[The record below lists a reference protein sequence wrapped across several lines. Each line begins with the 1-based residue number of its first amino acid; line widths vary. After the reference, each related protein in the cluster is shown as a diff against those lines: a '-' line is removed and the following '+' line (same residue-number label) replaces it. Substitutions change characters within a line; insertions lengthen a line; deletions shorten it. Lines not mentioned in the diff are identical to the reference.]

1 METLVVKNFLVIK
14 EANLDVKKINIIIG
28 SQGTGKSVLA
38 KTLYLVKNLENLIRS
53 HLLKGADFEIL
64 NREVKSKFISI
75 FPEYAWKSQSF
86 EIIYKIHNVSIII
99 KNDNGL
105 EFTFSKNLIEDYKK
119 ITEQFNIIKESI
131 DNEYIKQQ
139 NEDDEVLNILPK
151 NFIYRRHIGKL
162 LNDSNFLHLMPTSHF
177 IPASRAFFS
186 LFYENLFSILSSA
199 SNLDPFLMEF
209 GKLYES
215 FRSMYN
221 RHLDAI
227 QDSFPLEFSKQI
239 LNGDIVLKEEK
250 CFIVNENQSIELIQ
264 ASSGQQEALPMLQT
278 LAVLSIFSRNTFT
291 FIEEPEAHLFPT
303 SQANIMKLLSFLNNK
318 GQNFFITTHS
328 PYILS
333 ELNNYLYAHD
343 LIKRELLSLEDF
355 DKILPSTSPIDINN
369 ISAYKIENGILTSI
383 IDEEFSI
390 IDSDELDKAS
400 SHASDIYNQLLEF
413 ETED

>member
-14 EANLDVKKINIIIG
+14 EASLDVKKINIIIG

-38 KTLYLVKNLENLIRS
+38 KTLYLLKNLENSVRSNLIKCLNVES
-53 HLLKGADFEIL
+53 LNKELK
-64 NREVKSKFISI
+64 NKFISI
-75 FPEYAWKSQSF
+75 FPEYTWKSQNF
-86 EIIYKIHNVSIII
+86 EILYKIGNIAITI
-99 KNDNGL
+99 KNNDGL
-105 EFTFSKNLIEDYKK
+105 DLIFSENLVNDYNK
-119 ITEQFNIIKESI
+119 ILEQFILIKENI
-131 DNEYIKQQ
+131 DNESI
-139 NEDDEVLNILPK
+139 NSSDDEAFNILPK
-151 NFIYRRHIGKL
+151 AFMYRRHINKL
-162 LNDSNFLHLMPTSHF
+162 LSNSNLSHLISSSHF

-186 LFYENLFSILSSA
+186 LFYENLFSILNSA

-209 GKLYES
+209 GSLYES
-215 FRSMYN
+215 FRSTYN
-221 RHLDAI
+221 RHLDSI

-278 LAVLSIFSRNTFT
+278 LAVLSIFSRNNSLT

-303 SQANIMKLLSFLNNK
+303 SQANVMKLLSFLNNK

-333 ELNNYLYAHD
+333 ELNNYLYAQD
-343 LIKRELLSLEDF
+343 LIKRNLLSLESF
-355 DKILPSTSPIDINN
+355 ESILPSTSPIDIDDV
-369 ISAYKIENGILTSI
+369 SAYKIEDGILTSI
-383 IDEEFSI
+383 IDNEFSM

-400 SHASDIYNQLLEF
+400 GHASDIYNQLLEF
-413 ETED
+413 EAED

>member
-14 EANLDVKKINIIIG
+14 DASLDVKKFNIIIG

-38 KTLYLVKNLENLIRS
+38 KTLYLLKNLENLIKVNLVKES
-53 HLLKGADFEIL
+53 SYENLNKEIK
-64 NREVKSKFISI
+64 NKFISI
-75 FPEYAWKSQSF
+75 FPEYAWRLQNF
-86 EIIYKIHNVSIII
+86 EIIYKNRDISITI
-99 KNDNGL
+99 NNRDNL
-105 EFTFSKNLIEDYKK
+105 
-119 ITEQFNIIKESI
+119 NIIFSDNLVDDYNKIINRFHVIKKNI
-131 DNEYIKQQ
+131 DNEDIDKSD
-139 NEDDEVLNILPK
+139 NDEILNFLPK
-151 NFIYRRHIGKL
+151 SIVYRRHISKL
-162 LNDSNFLHLMPTSHF
+162 LNDSNFLPLMPTSHF

-209 GKLYES
+209 GNLYES

-221 RHLDAI
+221 RHLDTI

-239 LNGDIVLKEEK
+239 LNGDIILKEEK
-250 CFIVNENQSIELIQ
+250 CFIVNEKQSIELIQ

-333 ELNNYLYAHD
+333 ELNNYLYAQD
-343 LIKRELLSLEDF
+343 LIKRGLLSLDGF
-355 DKILPSTSPIDINN
+355 NKILPSTSPIDINN

>member
-14 EANLDVKKINIIIG
+14 EASLDVKKINIIIG

-38 KTLYLVKNLENLIRS
+38 KTLYLLKNLENLVTF
-53 HLLKGADFEIL
+53 HLIKGAHFDVL
-64 NREVKSKFISI
+64 NKELKNKFISI
-75 FPEYAWKSQSF
+75 FPEYSWKSQNF
-86 EIIYKIHNVSIII
+86 KILYTINNISITI
-99 KNDNGL
+99 NNENGL
-105 EFTFSKNLIEDYKK
+105 DFVFSENLINDYNK
-119 ITEQFNIIKESI
+119 IIEKFNIIKQNI
-131 DNEYIKQQ
+131 DNENIKSS
-139 NEDDEVLNILPK
+139 EDDEVLNILPK
-151 NFIYRRHIGKL
+151 TYIYRRHITKL
-162 LNDSNFLHLMPTSHF
+162 LSNSSFSPLIATSYF

-209 GKLYES
+209 GNLYEN
-215 FRSMYN
+215 FRSMYS
-221 RHLDAI
+221 RHLDSI
-227 QDSFPLEFSKQI
+227 RDSFPLQFSKQI
-239 LNGDIVLKEEK
+239 LNGDIVLQEEK
-250 CFIVNENQSIELIQ
+250 CFIVNESQSIELIQ

-278 LAVLSIFSRNTFT
+278 LAVLSTYGRNSFT

-303 SQANIMKLLSFLNNK
+303 SQANVMKLLSFLNSK

-333 ELNNYLYAHD
+333 ELNNYLYAQD
-343 LIKRELLSLEDF
+343 LIKRNLLSSQSFEA
-355 DKILPSTSPIDINN
+355 ILPSTSPIDINDV
-369 ISAYKIENGILTSI
+369 SAYKIEDGILTSI
-383 IDEEFSI
+383 INEEYSM

>member
-1 METLVVKNFLVIK
+1 
-14 EANLDVKKINIIIG
+14 
-28 SQGTGKSVLA
+28 
-38 KTLYLVKNLENLIRS
+38 
-53 HLLKGADFEIL
+53 
-64 NREVKSKFISI
+64 
-75 FPEYAWKSQSF
+75 
-86 EIIYKIHNVSIII
+86 
-99 KNDNGL
+99 
-105 EFTFSKNLIEDYKK
+105 
-119 ITEQFNIIKESI
+119 
-131 DNEYIKQQ
+131 
-139 NEDDEVLNILPK
+139 
-151 NFIYRRHIGKL
+151 
-162 LNDSNFLHLMPTSHF
+162 
-177 IPASRAFFS
+177 
-186 LFYENLFSILSSA
+186 
-199 SNLDPFLMEF
+199 
-209 GKLYES
+209 
-215 FRSMYN
+215 MYN
-221 RHLDAI
+221 RHLDTI

-239 LNGDIVLKEEK
+239 LNGDIILKEEK
-250 CFIVNENQSIELIQ
+250 CFIVNEKQSIELIQ